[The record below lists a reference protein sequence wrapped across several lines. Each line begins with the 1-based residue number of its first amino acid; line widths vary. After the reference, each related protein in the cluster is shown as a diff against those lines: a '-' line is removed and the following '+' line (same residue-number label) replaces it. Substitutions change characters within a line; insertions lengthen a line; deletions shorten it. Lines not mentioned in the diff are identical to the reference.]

1 MRQLWQ
7 DLRYTARHWIRKP
20 GFALVVVLT
29 LALGIG
35 ANAAIFSVV
44 DAVLLKP
51 LPYPEPERLVQI
63 YSQFPNLGFD
73 KFWISPPEYLELRE
87 WARSYDAVGAYVL
100 TTENVAGGELPM
112 RARTAY
118 VTAPLWRAL
127 GVDAEHGRTFTEEE
141 DGPGADPV
149 VLLSHGF
156 WQRTFGA
163 DPELVGNTVE
173 VDGKTRT
180 VVGILPPE
188 VDLEDSGV
196 EVWLPLAIDP
206 ANPGGRGSHFLYLI
220 GRLGEGVPLAQAREE
235 MEALLTRWE
244 EQFGGADDHAPNTEG
259 HRFLIQPLKEEMVG
273 EVRPAMLLLLGA
285 VGLVLLIACA
295 NVANLLLAR
304 AEARQREIAI
314 RTALGANHGRLVRQF
329 LTESVALAVTGGL
342 LGLGLAFWGLKT
354 LVAAYPESVPRIGG
368 ITLDLRVL
376 AFTVAASLVTGL
388 VFGLAPALHARTRAF
403 FNALREGG
411 RSSTGKTRQWFRRG
425 LVVAEVALAAVLVV
439 GAGLLLKS
447 FWTLTRLDPGF
458 DAGGLLSFQIEL
470 PASAYPEPE
479 QVASFYDRLIRRL
492 ETLPGV
498 ESAAAAAGLPPQRSV
513 NANTTQ
519 FESVPDDPDGPP
531 HNVAYYQFVS
541 PGYFATLGIPVI
553 EGRGFAESDAPGDP
567 PVVVINQTMA
577 KTFWPDRDPVG
588 QRLRRGWWS
597 STEDSEGGFTEPW
610 HTIVGVVADVK
621 QGGMDQEVG
630 TELYFL
636 HRQVPAATPGG
647 RIRRTLNLLVR
658 TAGDPLALAPMA
670 RAEVGR
676 MDPAL
681 PVANVRSM
689 ETVVSDSMV
698 RRRFLSLLV
707 GLFAGLALLLAAV
720 GTYGVLSYAVEER
733 RYEMGVRMALGAR
746 GTSVL
751 MLVLRQG
758 MGLVLAGLAVGVGLA
773 LLLREVLASQLYG
786 VEPTDPVTYA
796 VVAAVLVAVA
806 FVACLVPAGRAMR
819 TDPVVALKSE

>member
-1 MRQLWQ
+1 MRQLLQ

-63 YSQFPNLGFD
+63 YAQFPNLGFD
-73 KFWISPPEYLELRE
+73 KFWISGPEYLELRE
-87 WARSYDAVGAYVL
+87 WARSYDSVGAYAI
-100 TTENVAGGELPM
+100 TTENVAGGDQPM

-118 VTAPLWRAL
+118 VTAPLWQAL
-127 GVDAEHGRTFTEEE
+127 GVEAEHGRTFTEEE

-156 WQRTFGA
+156 WQRAFGA
-163 DPELVGNTVE
+163 DRALIGDTVE
-173 VDGKTRT
+173 VDGQTRT
-180 VVGILPPE
+180 VVGVLPPE
-188 VDLEDSGV
+188 VDLEDAGV

-220 GRLGEGVPLAQAREE
+220 GRLKDEAPLTQAREE

-244 EQFGGADDHAPNTEG
+244 EQFGSANNHAPNTEG
-259 HRFLIQPLKEEMVG
+259 HRLVIQPLKEEMVG
-273 EVRPAMLLLLGA
+273 EVRPAMLMLLGA

-304 AEARQREIAI
+304 AEARQREIAV
-314 RTALGANHGRLVRQF
+314 RTALGADHGRLIRQF

-342 LGLGLAFWGLKT
+342 VGLGLAFWGLRA
-354 LVAAYPESVPRIGG
+354 LIRAYPESVPRIGG
-368 ITLDLRVL
+368 IELDLRVL
-376 AFTVAASLVTGL
+376 GFTLGASLVTGL
-388 VFGLAPALHARTRAF
+388 VFGLAPALHARTRSF
-403 FNALREGG
+403 FNALGEGS

-447 FWTLTRLDPGF
+447 FWTLTRVDPGF
-458 DAGGLLSFQIEL
+458 DPGGVLSFQIEL

-479 QVASFYDRLIRRL
+479 GVASFYDRLIRRL

-519 FESVPDDPDGPP
+519 FESVPDDPEGPP
-531 HNVAYYQFVS
+531 HNVDYYQFVS

-553 EGRGFAESDAPGDP
+553 QGRGFAESDAAGDA
-567 PVVVINQTMA
+567 PVVVINETMA
-577 KTFWPDRDPVG
+577 QTFWPERNPVG
-588 QRLRRGWWS
+588 QRLRRGWWRNS
-597 STEDSEGGFTEPW
+597 EDSEDGFTEPW

-647 RIRRTLNLLVR
+647 IRRTLNLLVR
-658 TAGDPLALAPMA
+658 TAGDPMAMAPTVRSEVA
-670 RAEVGR
+670 RL
-676 MDPAL
+676 DPGL
-681 PVANVRSM
+681 PVANIRPM
-689 ETVVSDSMV
+689 EKVVSDSVV

-720 GTYGVLSYAVEER
+720 GTYGVLSYAVEQR

-746 GTSVL
+746 GSSL
-751 MLVLRQG
+751 LLLVLRQG
-758 MGLVLAGLAVGVGLA
+758 MGLVVAGLVVGVGLA
-773 LLLREVLASQLYG
+773 LLMREVLASQLFG

-796 VVAAVLVAVA
+796 VVAAVLLLVAL
-806 FVACLVPAGRAMR
+806 VACLVPAGRAMR
-819 TDPVVALKSE
+819 TNPVVALKAE